1 MKSWKKKSKIKSYS
15 IGHAEY
21 IARTDLAIS
30 QLEPWRGEIPVKFLT
45 TRIRFQIR
53 IDDLRQLVK
62 VGKAQIDDILEF
74 YNTATDALL
83 NQYGTEVRLGSSV
96 YISAVVAWKI

>member
-1 MKSWKKKSKIKSYS
+1 MSTQEMIIKKSKIFS

-30 QLEPWRGEIPVKFLT
+30 QLEPWRGKIPVKFLT

-83 NQYGTEVRLGSSV
+83 NQYGTEVRLGLSV
-96 YISAVVAWKI
+96 YVSGMLAW